1 MNVINGKIILLDDMN
16 DICFMMVGNETS
28 TKNDLDSRINQNV
41 IGV

>member
-1 MNVINGKIILLDDMN
+1 MNVINGEIILPDHMN
-16 DICFMMVGNETS
+16 DICLMMDGNETS